1 MDAVHLFLLVL
12 AASVVAGAARRL
24 GLPPAIVLVVAGV
37 VASFVP
43 GVPSFALE
51 PEVVLL
57 LFLPPLLYAA
67 ALDSSYVGFRSN
79 LRPIGLLSIGL
90 VLFTTLVVG
99 WVAYALIPG
108 LPLAAAF
115 TLGAIV
121 APPDAVAATA
131 IARRVGLPRRI
142 VTILGGESLV
152 NDATALTAY
161 RVAVVAAV
169 SGSFSLLEGV
179 GEFLFAALGG
189 LAIGLVVAPVL
200 HRLRVRLRDPL
211 LENTLELLTPFAVY
225 FAAERIHASG
235 VLSVV
240 VVGLYLGHR
249 APEGTYATRLLA
261 HSIWKIVSFL
271 LESVVFALIGL
282 QLRAILGALSYS
294 LGEAAWYAL
303 VILATVIVA
312 RFVWV
317 FPATYLPRW
326 LFRRI
331 RERDPYPP
339 WQYPVVVSWAGMRG
353 VVSLA
358 AAFAIPLHTSSGQP
372 FPGRELILFLTF
384 SVIFGTLVLQGLTLP
399 VVIRWL
405 DLRTQESYTD
415 NLAEAAAQRKAVQA
429 ALERLESLT
438 REVAP
443 PDGVVD
449 SLRQLAERR
458 ELGAWERLGSGP
470 GPGSN
475 ETPAAAFRRLRR
487 EMLAAERE
495 VFVRLRDERQ
505 IDDEVLRRVLRE
517 LDLEEAMIARD

>member
-1 MDAVHLFLLVL
+1 MDAMSLFVLVL
-12 AASVVAGAARRL
+12 AASVVAGVARRL
-24 GLPPAIVLVVAGV
+24 ALPPAIVLVVAGV

-43 GVPSFALE
+43 GVPSFTLD

-67 ALDSSYVGFRSN
+67 TLDSSYLGFRSN

-90 VLFTTLVVG
+90 VLFSTLAVG
-99 WVAYALIPG
+99 WVAYALVPG

-121 APPDAVAATA
+121 APPDAVAAMA
-131 IARRVGLPRRI
+131 IARRVGLPRRL

-161 RVAVVAAV
+161 RVAVAAVV
-169 SGSFSLLEGV
+169 SGSFSLLQGV
-179 GEFLFAALGG
+179 GQFLIAAVGG
-189 LAIGLVVAPVL
+189 VAIGLVVAPVL
-200 HRLRVRLRDPL
+200 HRLRLRLRDPL
-211 LENTLELLTPFAVY
+211 LENTLELLAPFGVY

-249 APEGTYATRLLA
+249 APESTYATRLLA

-282 QLRAILGALSYS
+282 QLRTILGALSY
-294 LGEAAWYAL
+294 GIGDAVWYAL
-303 VILATVIVA
+303 VILATAIVA
-312 RFVWV
+312 RFAWV
-317 FPATYLPRW
+317 FPATYLPRR
-326 LFRRI
+326 LSRRI

-358 AAFAIPLHTSSGQP
+358 AAFAIPLRTGSGQP

-384 SVIFGTLVLQGLTLP
+384 CVIFGTLVVQGLTLP
-399 VVIRWL
+399 VVIRRL
-405 DLRTQESYTD
+405 DLQTQESYTD
-415 NLAEAAAQRKAVQA
+415 NLAEAAAQHQAARA
-429 ALERLESLT
+429 ALERLELLT
-438 REVAP
+438 RDVEP

-449 SLRQLAERR
+449 RLRQLAERR

-470 GPGSN
+470 GPGAT
-475 ETPAAAFRRLRR
+475 ETPTAAFRRLRR

-495 VFVRLRDERQ
+495 VFVRLRDERR
-505 IDDEVLRRVLRE
+505 IDDEVLRRVLHE
-517 LDLEEAMIARD
+517 LDLEEAMIARE